1 MYVPVFRGLLML
13 TFPRWKVVMILSVV
27 LLGILTALPNF
38 LSESQRAALPAVMPT
53 DTLNLGLDLQ
63 GGVHLLWG
71 AQTEDVVTSRLNNI
85 SDQIRDIRRTEKGL
99 NFRNIRIDGDAVKF
113 EVTSDDMIDPARE
126 KLRPLT
132 TSTAGGVN
140 PLVGGGVQEMI
151 LTHEGMHFSLTLTE
165 QGIAVQKREAIAR
178 AMEVMRKR
186 VDPDGTK
193 EITLQPQGG
202 DRIILEVPGADD
214 PEAIKNLIGK
224 TAQLTFHDVVT
235 NLSQDDISKGRLRSR
250 QKVLPVKGGGSM
262 VISERVIVSG
272 DDLTD
277 AKAAF
282 DQNGRPAVAF
292 SFNTAG
298 SRRFAN
304 HTRSNVGRP
313 FAIVLDEQIISAPT
327 IQVPILGGSGQI
339 TGAGS
344 VAETQELAT
353 LLKAGALPVKL
364 TVLAERTVGPDL
376 GADSIEAGSRAAIIG
391 FVGVIIYMILSYG
404 KFGIAA
410 NIALMTNLVLI
421 VGALSFLQA
430 TLTLPGIAG
439 IVLTI
444 GMAVDANVL
453 IFERIREEQAAGR
466 KPFQAMEQGYG
477 QAFSTIMDANIT
489 TFIAAA
495 VLYLLGTGPVQG
507 FAVTL
512 AIGILTSM
520 FTAVVFARFLLS
532 TWLKRVR
539 PTTLPI

>member
-1 MYVPVFRGLLML
+1 
-13 TFPRWKVVMILSVV
+13 MIMGVV
-27 LLGILTALPNF
+27 LLGLLTALPNF
-38 LSESQRAALPAVMPT
+38 LSESQRASLPNAMPS

-71 AQTEDVVTSRLNNI
+71 AQTEDVVTARLNNI
-85 SDQIRDIRRTEKGL
+85 ADQVRDIRRTERGL
-99 NFRNIRIDGDAVKF
+99 NFRRIRIENSSVSF
-113 EVTSDDMIDPARE
+113 EVTNESMITLARE

-132 TSTAGGVN
+132 TTTAGGVN
-140 PLVGGGVQEMI
+140 PLVGGGVEEMI
-151 LTHEGMHFSLTLTE
+151 MEQEGNQFTLTLTE
-165 QGIAVQKREAIAR
+165 QGIAIQKRDAIAR

-224 TAQLTFHDVVT
+224 TAKLTFHDVVT
-235 NLSQDDISKGRLRSR
+235 NLSQDDIAKGRLRSR
-250 QKVLPVKGGGSM
+250 QKLLPVKDGGAM

-277 AKAAF
+277 AKASF

-304 HTRSNVGRP
+304 HTRNNVGRP
-313 FAIVLDEQIISAPT
+313 FAIVLDEQIISAPN
-327 IQVPILGGSGQI
+327 IQTPILGGSGQI
-339 TGAGS
+339 TGAGT

-376 GADSIEAGSRAAIIG
+376 GADSIEAGKMASIIG
-391 FVGVIIYMILSYG
+391 FVGVIIYMVFSYG
-404 KFGIAA
+404 KFGLFA
-410 NIALMTNLVLI
+410 NVALITNLILI
-421 VGALSFLQA
+421 MGALSLLQA

-453 IFERIREEQAAGR
+453 IFERIREEQRAGR

-520 FTAVVFARFLLS
+520 FTAVVFARLLLS
-532 TWLKRVR
+532 TWLKRSR